1 MIVVE
6 CEQVLVLTVNR
17 VNTELL
23 VALNQVRGELTF
35 QEPSRFYKTGI
46 MW

>member
-6 CEQVLVLTVNR
+6 CGQVLVLTVNC

-35 QEPSRFYKTGI
+35 QEPFRFS
-46 MW
+46 